1 MKQKK
6 FKNFFKKIK
15 SNNFLNFFTKNLIYF
30 FVRVLF
36 STYSLKI
43 EYDKNLINNTNNA
56 YNNTC
61 GVFYFWHQ
69 NIIAATFFFFKI
81 KETGHCIISP
91 SQDGKI
97 MGFIATKLGFTVLY
111 GSAYKQSIQ
120 IIRQSLNILKTEKRL
135 CLVGDGS
142 RGPAFNLQ
150 EGVIYFAKKSNLP
163 LIFVDCKSSKFI
175 SIKKSW
181 DKFQIP
187 LPFSKIYI
195 KIKLENIK

>member
-15 SNNFLNFFTKNLIYF
+15 SNNFLNYITKNLIYF
-30 FVRVLF
+30 FIRALF
-36 STYSLKI
+36 LTYRLKV
-43 EYDKNLINNTNNA
+43 EHGKNLLNFTDNT
-56 YNNTC
+56 Y

-91 SQDGKI
+91 SKDGKI
-97 MGFIATKLGFTVLY
+97 MGFIASKMGFTVLY
-111 GSAYKQSIQ
+111 GSAHKQPIQ
-120 IIRQSLNILKTEKRL
+120 LIRQSLNILKKEKRL

-142 RGPAFNLQ
+142 RGPAFKLQ

-163 LIFVDCKSSKFI
+163 LIFIDCKNSKFI

-195 KIKLENIK
+195 KVKFENIK